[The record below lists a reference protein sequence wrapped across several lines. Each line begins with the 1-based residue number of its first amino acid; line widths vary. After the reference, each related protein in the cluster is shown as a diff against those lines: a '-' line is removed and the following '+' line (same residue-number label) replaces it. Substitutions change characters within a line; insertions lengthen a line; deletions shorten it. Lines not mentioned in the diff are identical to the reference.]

1 MTGLGS
7 KLLDAAKRDYQGQLA
22 KLFANLEILCN
33 HPVGIGEH
41 TDVVS
46 EVQKCIESIHEYEGY
61 IHIIEN
67 IEKQINQAKA
77 SLN

>member
-22 KLFANLEILCN
+22 KIYANLEILCN

-41 TDVVS
+41 ADVVG
-46 EVQKCIESIHEYEGY
+46 EVQKCIESIHEYEGC
-61 IHIIEN
+61 INIIEG
-67 IEKQINQAKA
+67 IEKQLNQAKA

>member
-61 IHIIEN
+61 IQVIEN
-67 IEKQINQAKA
+67 IEKQINQSKA